1 MSDLK
6 LEAVRK
12 EIAAYLLDCLP
23 ESLLAYKDKG
33 DEGFVAI
40 APTGQKY
47 FFSVKQLEQGLI
59 AMDLDKS
66 AKAAEQARAMPE
78 TQAEPP
84 KAEPEPEPVTRD
96 EELEAELDK
105 ADAKREEK
113 EAVAEIEIE
122 ALETKP
128 AKKKPAPKTTRKRT
142 TKKTTKP

>member
-47 FFSVKQLEQGLI
+47 TFSVKQLEQGLI

-78 TQAEPP
+78 PQAEPP
-84 KAEPEPEPVTRD
+84 KAEPPSAKASGTGLPEPAV
-96 EELEAELDK
+96 K
-105 ADAKREEK
+105 KR
-113 EAVAEIEIE
+113 
-122 ALETKP
+122 P
-128 AKKKPAPKTTRKRT
+128 ARKRT